1 MINNLEAYKV
11 FYYVAKCGSVTKAA
25 GELSISQPAVSQAV
39 KQLENTLDVSL
50 FHRAAKGVRLTGE
63 GELLYSYVA
72 KGYEQIELGVKKVHQ
87 MQNMELGE
95 VRIGASDMTLQ
106 FYLLPYLEKFHE
118 KYPGI
123 KVIVSNAPTPETLNS
138 LREGRID
145 FGIVSTPFPDRP
157 DIQMIPVREIED
169 VFVAGRRFFGYKN
182 KMLDFQELESL
193 PLIFLEKNTSSRSY
207 MDEFLAGNGVYVQPE
222 FELAT
227 SDMIVQFVRRNLGV
241 GCVMRD
247 FARDY
252 VESGLLF
259 ELRFN
264 KMIPK
269 RQFCVVRNTKM
280 PMAPAAEKLLEVIQT
295 YEQAHQFQAVVPISA
310 KTGEGVDELLDV
322 LFLSGFKNE
331 SEDINLPEAERN
343 ARLALREKNGCPLS
357 MELTYMNTSYDYGE
371 ANGHWRRI
379 PFVTLMFEYV
389 DEAGAHW
396 NADAFINGVTSQTTG
411 THVYSYDAE

>member
-1 MINNLEAYKV
+1 MINNLEAYNV
-11 FYYVAKCGSVTKAA
+11 FYYLANFGSVTKAA
-25 GELSISQPAVSQAV
+25 GELSISQPAVSQAI
-39 KQLENTLDVSL
+39 KQLENTLDAAL
-50 FHRAAKGVRLTGE
+50 FHRAAKGVRLTSE

-72 KGYEQIELGVKKVHQ
+72 KGYEQIEMGVKKVHQ

-118 KYPGI
+118 QYPGI
-123 KVIVSNAPTPETLNS
+123 KVIVTNAPTPETLNY
-138 LREGRID
+138 LREGHID
-145 FGIVSTPFPDRP
+145 FGIVSTPFPERP

-169 VFVAGRRFFGYKN
+169 VFVAGRRFFSYKN
-182 KMLDFQELESL
+182 RTLDFQKLESL

-264 KMIPK
+264 KIIPK

-280 PMAPAAEKLLEVIQT
+280 PMAPAAEKLLEI
-295 YEQAHQFQAVVPISA
+295 
-310 KTGEGVDELLDV
+310 
-322 LFLSGFKNE
+322 
-331 SEDINLPEAERN
+331 
-343 ARLALREKNGCPLS
+343 
-357 MELTYMNTSYDYGE
+357 MELDRQEE
-371 ANGHWRRI
+371 AKI
-379 PFVTLMFEYV
+379 
-389 DEAGAHW
+389 
-396 NADAFINGVTSQTTG
+396 
-411 THVYSYDAE
+411 

>member
-11 FYYVAKCGSVTKAA
+11 FYYVAKCGSDDEGGRGTVHFTAGGQSGCQAA
-25 GELSISQPAVSQAV
+25 GKHFGCVAFSPGG
-39 KQLENTLDVSL
+39 
-50 FHRAAKGVRLTGE
+50 KGVRLTGE

-193 PLIFLEKNTSSRSY
+193 PLIFLEKNT
-207 MDEFLAGNGVYVQPE
+207 Q
-222 FELAT
+222 
-227 SDMIVQFVRRNLGV
+227 Q
-241 GCVMRD
+241 
-247 FARDY
+247 
-252 VESGLLF
+252 
-259 ELRFN
+259 
-264 KMIPK
+264 
-269 RQFCVVRNTKM
+269 Q
-280 PMAPAAEKLLEVIQT
+280 KL
-295 YEQAHQFQAVVPISA
+295 
-310 KTGEGVDELLDV
+310 
-322 LFLSGFKNE
+322 
-331 SEDINLPEAERN
+331 
-343 ARLALREKNGCPLS
+343 
-357 MELTYMNTSYDYGE
+357 YG
-371 ANGHWRRI
+371 
-379 PFVTLMFEYV
+379 
-389 DEAGAHW
+389 
-396 NADAFINGVTSQTTG
+396 
-411 THVYSYDAE
+411 

>member
-1 MINNLEAYKV
+1 MDHASSISTEYYKV
-11 FYYVAKCGSVTKAA
+11 FYYVGRLGSITAA
-25 GELSISQPAVSQAV
+25 AEALCISQPAASQAI
-39 KQLENTLDVSL
+39 KQLEKALNTKL
-50 FHRAAKGVRLTGE
+50 FLRTQKGVRLTTE
-63 GELLYSYVA
+63 GKLLYPYVER
-72 KGYEQIELGVKKVHQ
+72 G
-87 MQNMELGE
+87 MENLMDGEEMLKRLVDMDMGE

-280 PMAPAAEKLLEVIQT
+280 PIAPAAEKLLEI
-295 YEQAHQFQAVVPISA
+295 
-310 KTGEGVDELLDV
+310 
-322 LFLSGFKNE
+322 
-331 SEDINLPEAERN
+331 
-343 ARLALREKNGCPLS
+343 
-357 MELTYMNTSYDYGE
+357 MEL
-371 ANGHWRRI
+371 
-379 PFVTLMFEYV
+379 
-389 DEAGAHW
+389 
-396 NADAFINGVTSQTTG
+396 DAAVAT
-411 THVYSYDAE
+411 V